1 MATIVPPTLT
11 HRTRSSGLT
20 AVVLVIGFTAVAAQ
34 VVLMREL
41 IVVFQGNELSLGVM
55 LGAWLLWT
63 ALGSF
68 VVDRIR
74 PRSLTSAGFLAGL
87 QVALAVVLPFTI
99 FGIRGS
105 KAVVVSTPGELVGL
119 EPMLLVTFT
128 VLSIFCCTAGALF
141 TVASRVHAA
150 EASASTAEA
159 TSSVYLIEAAGSALG
174 GLSASLLL
182 IRYFDSFRIAMF
194 LALLNLGSAI
204 IVPRTSRMWRAA
216 VGSVL
221 LLVAG
226 LGCPV
231 ARYLEARSLARLW
244 RGSELVTTRNSV
256 YGNLAVV
263 QANASRSIYESGLI
277 FASAPD
283 PINAEESVH
292 FALLEHRSPRS
303 LLLIGGG
310 VSGALQQA
318 LQHTGLQR
326 VDYVE
331 LDPVVFELA
340 NRFFRNE
347 WLPARNDPR
356 VAVHRIDG
364 RLYIRT
370 TPNTFDVI
378 ILNLPDPQTAQL
390 NRFYTAEFFQQVAI
404 HLNPGGIFSFQL
416 RGSENYIGPEL
427 ADFLRCMHKTLRSA
441 FSYVTF
447 MPGDT
452 IHFFASNRAGA
463 LATTPQDL
471 LARLQ
476 ERDLKTEYVREY
488 YIPFRMAP
496 DRVQDLE
503 KQIRVDSSTPVN
515 RDFAPIAYYF
525 DTVLWSR
532 QFTPEF
538 RKLFQTVARVPFIY
552 ITVWTAALVTLAMLA
567 GNRTTRPQWRLKFA
581 SGFSTSA
588 IGATLIALEMFL
600 LLGFQA
606 LYGYVYQQLAI
617 VIGAFMAGMSVGSW
631 GSVRESPRQDTAW
644 KQVRVM
650 IVVQLAAALSPLL
663 LYTIFLA
670 LNEWPAS
677 VGMLTTNMVIPLL
690 AFLAGAL
697 GGFQFPLASGLYFAG
712 SQGQARGAG
721 SLYALDLLGACVA
734 ALLVSSYLVPVFGFL
749 NTAALLAILN
759 LGSAVLLWASLG
771 PSKRVSLH
779 TEMTAT

>member
-1 MATIVPPTLT
+1 MPAIMPPTVS

-20 AVVLVIGFTAVAAQ
+20 VVVLVIGFTAVAAQ

-55 LGAWLLWT
+55 LGGWLLWT
-63 ALGSF
+63 AFGSF
-68 VVDRIR
+68 VVGRIR
-74 PRSLTSAGFLAGL
+74 PLCLASAGFLAGL
-87 QVALAVVLPFTI
+87 QVALAFALPLTIFAIRSSKVVL
-99 FGIRGS
+99 
-105 KAVVVSTPGELVGL
+105 VSTPGELVALG
-119 EPMLLVTFT
+119 PMLLVTLA
-128 VLSIFCCTAGALF
+128 VLSFFCVTAGALF
-141 TVASRVHAA
+141 TVASQLHAA
-150 EASASTAEA
+150 TSSALPAEA

-182 IRYFDSFRIAMF
+182 IRHFDAFRIAMF

-204 IVPRTSRMWRAA
+204 VIPRTSRIWRAV
-216 VGSVL
+216 VGYVL
-221 LLVAG
+221 VLAAG
-226 LGCPV
+226 LGCQI
-231 ARYLEARSLARLW
+231 ARDLEGRSLARLW

-263 QANASRSIYESGLI
+263 QANGSRSIYESGLI

-331 LDPVVFELA
+331 LDPVVLELA

-356 VAVHRIDG
+356 AVVHALDG
-364 RLYIRT
+364 RLYMKT
-370 TPNTFDVI
+370 TLRTFDVV

-390 NRFYTAEFFQQVAI
+390 NRFYTAEFFRQVAI

-427 ADFLRCMHKTLRSA
+427 AEFLRCVHKTLRIT
-441 FSYVTF
+441 FPYVTLI
-447 MPGDT
+447 PGDN
-452 IHFFASNRAGA
+452 IHFFASNQAGV

-471 LARLQ
+471 LSRLH

-503 KQIRVDSSTPVN
+503 EQIRVDSSTPVN
-515 RDFAPIAYYF
+515 RDFAPVAYYF
-525 DTVLWSR
+525 GTALWSR

-538 RKLFQTVARVPFIY
+538 RKLFQAIAQIRFIY
-552 ITVWTAALVTLAMLA
+552 ILGWTAVLVAAATLA
-567 GNRTTRPQWRLKFA
+567 GSRITRTHWRLKFA

-588 IGATLIALEMFL
+588 MGATLIALEIFL

-606 LYGYVYQQLAI
+606 LYGYVYQQLSIIIA
-617 VIGAFMAGMSVGSW
+617 AFMAGMAAGSW
-631 GSVRESPRQDTAW
+631 GSLRESRRQDTAW
-644 KQVRVM
+644 KQVTVM
-650 IVVQLAAALSPLL
+650 MVVQLLAALSPLL
-663 LYTIFLA
+663 LYVIFLG
-670 LNEWPAS
+670 LNEWQAS
-677 VGMLTTNMVIPLL
+677 IGTLATNIVIPLL

-712 SQGQARGAG
+712 SHGQTRGMG
-721 SLYALDLLGACVA
+721 SLYALDLFGSCAA

-749 NTAALLAILN
+749 NTAGLFAILN
-759 LGSAVLLWASLG
+759 LGSAVSLWTSLG
-771 PSKRVSLH
+771 SSKRVSLH
-779 TEMTAT
+779 TVATAT